1 MSARLSKFAKG
12 IILFLKKIKRFIFS
26 IIASVYNFICSHAKL
41 KDRVFF
47 YTIRSNDVLTENIKC
62 VYDAYNG
69 EKVYFA
75 KMLPHSVGQV
85 AKAKWLLLTSKVIVT
100 DDYLK
105 YLRMVHLRKGQSVV
119 QIWHAC
125 GAFKRFGLD
134 APSKLSKE
142 EEIATHA
149 QYTDVC
155 VSSESVRRFYAE
167 AFGVDMDVVKAIG
180 TPRTDMLLDKRIQQ
194 EEKERIYSKHPVLKN
209 KKVYLYLP
217 TFRENDGTVSEFD
230 PKIDWVKLNDEL
242 GEDEIFV
249 VSRHPVMKNAFFGGE
264 YFSRVRDLT
273 AEPTSEI
280 LSIADVVI
288 TDYSSIIFDA
298 SLLGVSLVFY
308 CPDYETYERSFY
320 LDYENELPGE
330 IVKKQDDLL
339 SAVRSSL
346 KNEKHHLEVQKFCE
360 KEMSACD
367 GHSTERVIE
376 LINKRMKQ

>member
-12 IILFLKKIKRFIFS
+12 IIIFLKKIKRLIFS
-26 IIASVYNFICSHAKL
+26 VMASVYNCMCSHAKL

-47 YTIRSNDVLTENIKC
+47 YTIRSDDVLTENIKC
-62 VYDAYNG
+62 VYDAYDG
-69 EKVYFA
+69 EKVHFA

-134 APSKLSKE
+134 APSKLSRE
-142 EEIATHA
+142 DEIATHA

-155 VSSESVRRFYAE
+155 VSSESVRRFYAG
-167 AFGVDMDVVKAIG
+167 AFGVDIDVIKAIG
-180 TPRTDMLLDKRIQQ
+180 TPRTDMLLNKKTQFDDRK
-194 EEKERIYSKHPVLKN
+194 RIYSRHPVLKD

-217 TFRENDGTVSEFD
+217 TFRENNGAVSAFD
-230 PKIDWVKLNDEL
+230 PQIDWVKLNDEMT
-242 GEDEIFV
+242 EDEVFV
-249 VSRHPVMKNAFFGGE
+249 VSRHPIMKNAFFGGE
-264 YFSRVRDLT
+264 YFARVRDLT
-273 AEPTSEI
+273 DEPTSEL

-298 SLLGVSLVFY
+298 SLLGLSIVFY

-320 LDYENELPGE
+320 LDYENDLPGD
-330 IVKKQDDLL
+330 IVKNQDDLL
-339 SAVRSSL
+339 NAVRSSL
-346 KNEKHHLEVQKFCE
+346 KNENHHLKVQKFCE

-367 GHSTERVIE
+367 GHSTERVIK
-376 LINKRMKQ
+376 LINKRMNQ